1 MSLISIQNLLFRY
14 PGEGG
19 FRLSVPGIEVE
30 EGESLA
36 LFGPSGC
43 GKSTLPNLIAGE
55 LRPSGGSLHVCG
67 KELSRLGEDGRR
79 AHRIRNIG
87 FVFQDFPLV
96 GYLDALENVLLPYR
110 VNPALVL
117 DVSAR
122 ERARQLLEGF
132 GIGGKL
138 RSLPSQL
145 SQGECQRVAIARAL
159 VNRPMLLLA
168 DEPTA
173 NLDSET
179 GYALMD
185 LMAELNQ
192 EKGTTF
198 IFSTHDPK
206 VMERSQEIIR
216 LHDGKILSRDK
227 E

>member
-43 GKSTLPNLIAGE
+43 GKSTLLNLIAGE

-173 NLDSET
+173 GLDPERSQLVMQSLEEIASSRKLT
-179 GYALMD
+179 MLVV
-185 LMAELNQ
+185 
-192 EKGTTF
+192 
-198 IFSTHDPK
+198 THDPA
-206 VMERSQEIIR
+206 VRARFSRSLDMGGMGE
-216 LHDGKILSRDK
+216 GS
-227 E
+227 